1 MDYTGEVFNYNS
13 FTTSDTF
20 YQNELFS
27 FLENN
32 SNYVNTDSLDIK
44 YDLGISIVHFN
55 ARSAAAHIDEIIL
68 FLDSF
73 TFIFKIIVI
82 TETWLHEEFFLF
94 VFCNI
99 NLKMVTCGCVS
110 CGLSVI

>member
-1 MDYTGEVFNYNS
+1 MTILEKYL
-13 FTTSDTF
+13 TTIVSPHLIHSI
-20 YQNELFS
+20 QNELFS
-27 FLENN
+27 FPENN

-55 ARSAAAHIDEIIL
+55 ARSSAAHIDEIIL

-82 TETWLHEEFFLF
+82 TETWLHEELL
-94 VFCNI
+94 N
-99 NLKMVTCGCVS
+99 KH
-110 CGLSVI
+110 